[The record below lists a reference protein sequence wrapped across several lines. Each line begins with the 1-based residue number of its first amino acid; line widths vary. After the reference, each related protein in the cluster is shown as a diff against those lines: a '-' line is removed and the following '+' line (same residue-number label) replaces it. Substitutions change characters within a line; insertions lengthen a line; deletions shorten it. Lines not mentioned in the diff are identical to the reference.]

1 MITAVTDFTTG
12 VEILGP
18 SAMTLKLLG
27 PTVDYLGEG
36 MRVWSETRMRNVRG
50 IFDKAERKID
60 PSALH
65 DSGAVAPRVLQGI
78 LSEGSFVADELS
90 QDYFGGVLASS
101 HSEFGR
107 DDRAATYIQL
117 LARLSTYQIRTH
129 YVLYRGAQEACAA
142 MPDIDLSHVAGR
154 DHVGGFFVRFPRFF
168 TSLDLSDNEMDD
180 LPAVLTHALVG
191 LHREGLVGV
200 HWHFSTD
207 RENVSASEAG
217 QGHEFPCGGLVF
229 GLSMFGIELF
239 CAAHGFSGEPASIFV
254 EPTTRFDEAMSTAT
268 VEVSAERIANLPT
281 RA

>member
-1 MITAVTDFTTG
+1 MTDFTTG

-18 SAMTLKLLG
+18 SALTLKLLG

-60 PSALH
+60 PSTLR
-65 DSGAVAPRVLQGI
+65 DSGAVAPRVLRGV
-78 LSEGSFVADELS
+78 LSDGSFVTDELS

-101 HSEFGR
+101 HSESGR
-107 DDRAATYIQL
+107 DDRAATYIEL

-129 YVLYRGAQEACAA
+129 YVLYCAAQVACAA
-142 MPDIDLSHVAGR
+142 MPGIDLSHVAGR
-154 DHVGGFFVRFPRFF
+154 DRVGDFFMRFPRFF
-168 TSLDLSDNEMDD
+168 TLLDLSDSEMDD

-191 LHREGLVGV
+191 LHREGLIGV

-207 RENVSASEAG
+207 RDNVSASEAG

-239 CAAHGFSGEPASIFV
+239 CAAHGFSGEPASTFV
-254 EPTTRFDEAMSTAT
+254 EPSPHFEAAMSTAIAR
-268 VEVSAERIANLPT
+268 VSADRLANLPT
-281 RA
+281 TA